1 MAVTVAISNQK
12 GGVGKTTTAMHLAS
26 ALTLAGNRTLL
37 IDLDSQANAT
47 TGLGVSEATDERPGA
62 YHAIAGDEVARPDW
76 CNESVLKGLFVLPAS
91 LHLAG
96 VDLEI
101 GDQPDAIERLKAS
114 IAALGGGYDWIVIDC
129 PPSLGVLS
137 VNALAAADVVLTPLP
152 PERFALD
159 GLSRLEATMTR
170 LRETG
175 RIKVPDPTILLT
187 RTQPWSEG
195 HIQRTIALRNEAG
208 ERVLV
213 AEVQQSPGL
222 ETACDHR
229 RPVFMENP
237 DTAGGDAYLTAA
249 AEMMLRRTGEP
260 FGAPEV
266 MEQVG
271 RMKAEIAQ
279 RYPQAVSPD
288 TPRRYVVQKRPSWF
302 TRQLAAF
309 RQRKAPTM
317 EQDSVREA

>member
-1 MAVTVAISNQK
+1 MAVTIAISNQK

-62 YHAIAGDEVARPDW
+62 YHAIAGDEVARTDW
-76 CNESVLKGLFVLPAS
+76 CHESVLKGLFVLPAS

-101 GDQPDAIERLKAS
+101 GDQPDAIERLKAR
-114 IAALGGGYDWIVIDC
+114 IDALGGGYDWIVIDC

-213 AEVQQSPGL
+213 AEVPQSPGL

-229 RPVFMENP
+229 RPVFMEAA
-237 DTAGGDAYLTAA
+237 DSAGGDAYLAAA
-249 AEMMLRRTGEP
+249 AEMMLRRQGTS
-260 FGAPEV
+260 FGATEV
-266 MEQVG
+266 MEIVG
-271 RMKAEIAQ
+271 HLKAEIER
-279 RYPQAVSPD
+279 RYPRPD
-288 TPRRYVVQKRPSWF
+288 MPETPQSYVVEKRPSWLS
-302 TRQLAAF
+302 RQIAAF
-309 RQRKAPTM
+309 RLRKAPTL
-317 EQDSVREA
+317 DRERIAGN